1 MAIGNE
7 KTSKASYTSSWVA
20 TTIEVFLKGLF
31 VHLFISKYKW
41 SSCGLWNSWFIYFK
55 AQGCSSNSR
64 SDYSKYNKDCY
75 KGENVP

>member
-31 VHLFISKYKW
+31 VHLFISKYK
-41 SSCGLWNSWFIYFK
+41 
-55 AQGCSSNSR
+55 
-64 SDYSKYNKDCY
+64 
-75 KGENVP
+75 